1 MRRSCI
7 ALVSI
12 VLGAPLFPSAIA
24 AEAANAPPTHHVSAA
39 STIACVSLSDGLRIL
54 NVGDPASP
62 VEVGFVPLRTPALW
76 STMVLRFDVYAHRK
90 TGTAFVAQGEA
101 GFAVIDISDPA
112 NAGMMTTVRTEGSAM
127 RLAVMGSVLAVAE
140 GDAGVSI
147 YDISNPSEPTYTRSF
162 SIDGTV
168 QNVRQYE
175 GRLFVCA
182 GTAGLFVIDIA
193 TGGTTP
199 VAVPIPTAGDVRDV
213 SFYRNAVFVAD
224 GRHGVTLLNLTD
236 RDNPTIVMTLPVK
249 DEALEIVFHKSYV
262 FVADGKRGVGYFK
275 LNRSGTLE
283 YLRQMGADKQYVR
296 HVTVGNRN
304 LFVSGEFDS
313 IIVFDIRRPDRPKRL
328 H

>member
-1 MRRSCI
+1 MQHLFYSSLF
-7 ALVSI
+7 A
-12 VLGAPLFPSAIA
+12 VLCSGFPSTPA
-24 AEAANAPPTHHVSAA
+24 AEEFLSTNQIVVG
-39 STIACVSLSDGLRIL
+39 STIACISLADGLRIL

-62 VEVGFVPLRTPALW
+62 VEVGFVPLHAPAL
-76 STMVLRFDVYAHRK
+76 SSAMVLRFDVYARRQ
-90 TGTAFVAQGEA
+90 TGIVFVAQGES

-112 NAGMMTTVRTEGSAM
+112 NAGMMTALKTKGPAT
-127 RLAVMGSVLAVAE
+127 RLDIQGSVLAVAE
-140 GDAGVSI
+140 GGAGVSI
-147 YDISNPSEPTYTRSF
+147 YDVSNPADPVYTRTF
-162 SIDGTV
+162 PIDGTV
-168 QNVRQYE
+168 QNVRQYQ

-193 TGGTTP
+193 TGGSAMVP
-199 VAVPIPTAGDVRDV
+199 VRIPTAGDVRDV

-236 RDNPTIVMTLPVK
+236 RDNPKIVMTLPVK

-296 HVTVGNRN
+296 HVTVGNRY
-304 LFVSGEFDS
+304 LFVSGEFDDV
-313 IIVFDIRRPDRPKRL
+313 IVFDIHRQDRPRRL

>member
-1 MRRSCI
+1 MQRFCLV
-7 ALVSI
+7 LVSI
-12 VLGAPLFPSAIA
+12 ALGALLLPSALA
-24 AEAANAPPTHHVSAA
+24 AQEECALSTHHMAVG
-39 STIACVSLSDGLRIL
+39 STIACVSLNDGLGIL
-54 NVGDPASP
+54 SVENPASP
-62 VEVGFVPLRTPALW
+62 EEVGFVPLRAPALS
-76 STMVLRFDVYAHRK
+76 STMVLQVDVYARRK
-90 TGTAFVAQGEA
+90 TGIVFVAQGES

-112 NAGMMTTVRTEGSAM
+112 NAGVMTTVKTEGSAK

-147 YDISNPSEPTYTRSF
+147 YDVSNPAEPVYTRTF
-162 SIDGTV
+162 PIDGIAE
-168 QNVRQYE
+168 NVRQYN

-193 TGGTTP
+193 AGGTTP
-199 VAVPIPTAGDVRDV
+199 VPVPIPTAGDVRDV

-236 RDNPTIVMTLPVK
+236 RDNPTIVMTLPVG